1 VELILEV
8 DNGSFEVHGTKRMIQ
23 SKRETVSMVSTDH
36 VDLQIRVEEGKAVKK
51 IAACLIVVVSLLT
64 FTLPSQAADKIHL
77 YINSEKMNTDAAPVL
92 VNGRMLV
99 ALASLKK
106 LNLDLQWHPET
117 KQVTVASPQAQN
129 KLVLTV
135 GSKTAKLGD
144 TTMTL
149 DVPAR
154 AIKGRVYVPVR
165 FVSETF
171 QADVKWIPEINSVLI
186 RSADKKEMYYALYH
200 GKDLVE
206 ARKIAISLP
215 TEDVNTL
222 ADSTGEMHSH
232 TFIFPEGEA
241 LRYYYEWGNL
251 LSYYEIKNDVKRLVW
266 EGVLGAKP
274 GIYDQERGV
283 RPPEDESRVYFNL
296 DRFQPDV
303 VHYWREGDSEILH
316 GNSQPGKY
324 VNSSLANAVQPI
336 RDEVRI
342 DQVK

>member
-1 VELILEV
+1 LSVCYVEWIPEW
-8 DNGSFEVHGTKRMIQ
+8 I
-23 SKRETVSMVSTDH
+23 TDH
-36 VDLQIRVEEGKAVKK
+36 AELQIRMEEGKAVKK
-51 IAACLIVVVSLLT
+51 IVACLIAALSLLA
-64 FTLPSQAADKIHL
+64 FTLPLQAADEVHL

-106 LNLDLQWHPET
+106 LNLDLQWNHET
-117 KQVTVASPQAQN
+117 KQVTVASPQAKS

-135 GSKTAKLGD
+135 GSKSAMLGD

-154 AIKGRVYVPVR
+154 LIKDRVYVPVR
-165 FVSETF
+165 FVSEAF
-171 QADVKWIPEINSVLI
+171 QADVKWLPEINSVVI
-186 RSADKKEMYYALYH
+186 RSADKKEMYEALYH
-200 GKDLVE
+200 GDDLVE

-222 ADSTGEMHSH
+222 GSTGEMHSH

-251 LSYYEIKNDVKRLVW
+251 LSYYEIKHDVKRLVW
-266 EGVLGAKP
+266 EGVLGAEQ
-274 GIYDQERGV
+274 GVYAQERGV
-283 RPPEDESRVYFNL
+283 RPPEEKSRVYFNL
-296 DRFQPDV
+296 DRFQSDV
-303 VHYWREGDSEILH
+303 VHYWKEGGGEMLH
-316 GNSQPGKY
+316 GNTRPGKY
-324 VNSSLANAVQPI
+324 VDSPMANAVQPI
-336 RDEVRI
+336 PDEVRI